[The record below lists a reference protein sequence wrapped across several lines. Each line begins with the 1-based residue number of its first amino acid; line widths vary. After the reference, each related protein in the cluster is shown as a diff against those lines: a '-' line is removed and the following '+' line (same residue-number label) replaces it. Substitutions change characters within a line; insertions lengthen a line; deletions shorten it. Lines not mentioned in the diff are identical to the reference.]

1 MISEEQKKRI
11 DSKYLE
17 LIKVCKPVMK
27 KGDLKAL
34 NKAFEI
40 TFMIENENE
49 EIADELNIYHAIDV
63 AIIAVSKI
71 GLGITSAICAL
82 LHHIIRKTDY
92 PISEISKHFGDS
104 VVKITTEYSKISEL
118 QTKQISLQSDKF
130 RNLFLSFIDDIR
142 VILIKMAHRL
152 HDIHIIDTYTEN
164 KQKKICNEVAFLY
177 IPIAHRLGLYKI
189 KTEMEDLLIKFEHPD
204 IYNKISL
211 ELDATKSKRK
221 VFIEDFSKPI
231 QRELIKE
238 GFDCEIKG
246 RPKSIHSI
254 WTKMKRQNLEV
265 EEVFDLL
272 AIRIISNSKKNK
284 EKSDCWRIYS
294 IVTDIYQPNPKRLRD
309 WISTP
314 KASGYESLHT
324 TVKCA
329 NNRWVEVQIRTTKMD
344 DLAEK
349 GVAAHWN
356 YKSLISKNESNEYLN
371 QVRDILENPSQIE
384 FELNDNSKIN
394 KKSDKVFI
402 FTPNGDLKQL
412 PAGSTIL
419 DFAYEIHTDVGS
431 TCRGAKVNNKAVPI
445 RYVINNGD
453 KVEIITSK
461 NQKPK
466 LDWLSFVVTNR
477 AKSKIKRAI
486 EEEKHIDVDR
496 GKGIIKRKLKSWKLE
511 YSDEIIDKLIKY
523 YKLKSSLNLYSG
535 IAQEKFDFQEI
546 KEILTEKR
554 QNGKYVSEEKQSI
567 TVKPKKQQ
575 SLSTDE
581 EEDFLLIDN
590 KLKDVN
596 YNFAKCCNPIL
607 GDAVFGFVTISKG
620 ITIHRLNCPNAKRLR
635 EKYEYRIISV
645 KWKDSIENVSFQ
657 AVLKIVGLDRVGI
670 LEEITKIISDDLK
683 VNMISLKV
691 ESKKKKFEG
700 KVKVQISGSKH
711 IDELLHKLGKIKDVE
726 RVTRISKF

>member
-254 WTKMKRQNLEV
+254 WTKMKKQNLEV

-329 NNRWVEVQIRTTKMD
+329 NNRWVEVQIRTTRMD

-445 RYVINNGD
+445 RYVLNNGD

-496 GKGIIKRKLKSWKLE
+496 GKGIIKRKLKSWKLD

-620 ITIHRLNCPNAKRLR
+620 ITIHRLNCPNAKRLH

-657 AVLKIVGLDRVGI
+657 AVLKVVGLDRVGI

>member
-254 WTKMKRQNLEV
+254 WTKMKKQNLEV

-272 AIRIISNSKKNK
+272 AIRIVSNSKKSK

-344 DLAEK
+344 ELAEK

-356 YKSLISKNESNEYLN
+356 YKSLISKNESDEYLN

-384 FELNDNSKIN
+384 FELNDNLKIN
-394 KKSDKVFI
+394 KKSNKVFI
-402 FTPNGDLKQL
+402 FTPNGDLKQF
-412 PAGSTIL
+412 PSGSTIL

-431 TCRGAKVNNKAVPI
+431 TCRGAKVNNRAVPI
-445 RYVINNGD
+445 RYVLNNGD
-453 KVEIITSK
+453 KVEIITNK

-486 EEEKHIDVDR
+486 EEEKYIDVDQ

-511 YSDEIIDKLIKY
+511 YSDEMIDKLIKY

-575 SLSTDE
+575 SSSTDE

-620 ITIHRLNCPNAKRLR
+620 ITIHRCNCPNAKRLH

-657 AVLKIVGLDRVGI
+657 AVLKVVGLDRVGI

-726 RVTRISKF
+726 RATRISKF